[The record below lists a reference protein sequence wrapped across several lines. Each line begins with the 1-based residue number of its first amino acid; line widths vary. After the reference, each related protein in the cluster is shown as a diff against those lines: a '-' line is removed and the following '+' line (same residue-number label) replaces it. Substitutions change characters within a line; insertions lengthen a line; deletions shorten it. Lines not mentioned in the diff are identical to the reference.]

1 MPGAVT
7 AGEDNGD
14 AEYHKAP
21 DDEIVVEYQQQI
33 DKHGNGTF
41 AEGRNQEVV
50 KEAYRQHE
58 KDHSEG
64 ALKLVLFVPPEEKKG
79 AYKKETLGK
88 TRGET
93 K

>member
-1 MPGAVT
+1 MAVGNIT
-7 AGEDNGD
+7 GEELREALKRMGM
-14 AEYHKAP
+14 KA
-21 DDEIVVEYQQQI
+21 
-33 DKHGNGTF
+33 
-41 AEGRNQEVV
+41 R
-50 KEAYRQHE
+50 
-58 KDHSEG
+58 EG